1 MVTNRPPLTLSG
13 EREMNTFILILIL
26 GNANGLSQG
35 GYEFTNKVTCEQ
47 VKNLIIDD
55 IKQNFTMTSRLRAYC
70 VPKTIGRQDDL

>member
-1 MVTNRPPLTLSG
+1 
-13 EREMNTFILILIL
+13 MNTFILILIL

-35 GYEFTNKVTCEQ
+35 GYEFTDKVTCEQ

-70 VPKTIGRQDDL
+70 VPKTIGKQDDL